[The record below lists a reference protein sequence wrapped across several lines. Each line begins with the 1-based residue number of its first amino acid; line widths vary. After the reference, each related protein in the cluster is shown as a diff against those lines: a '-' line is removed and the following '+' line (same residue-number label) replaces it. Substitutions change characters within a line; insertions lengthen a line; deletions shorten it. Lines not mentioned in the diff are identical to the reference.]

1 MDERDA
7 SIKFSEEG
15 KESNSD
21 YIIEFREASFSWPES
36 MSNKRENSTEQNG
49 HLVIK
54 NGTYKGRKVTNLLQ
68 KLRGIFY
75 TWEKCHSCMHLK
87 SCAKIYFGHFVHCTL
102 HDTF

>member
-7 SIKFSEEG
+7 TIKFSEEG

-36 MSNKRENSTEQNG
+36 MSNKRENSSEQNG

-54 NGTYKGRKVTNLLQ
+54 NGTYKGKKVTNLLQ
-68 KLRGIFY
+68 KLGGIFFP
-75 TWEKCHSCMHLK
+75 WEKCHSCMHLK
-87 SCAKIYFGHFVHCTL
+87 
-102 HDTF
+102 